1 MTTLFFLL
9 FWLIAPAL
17 IAGAVIAWALETQ
30 PERIRR
36 WHQQGISQSAIAARL
51 GISRHRVRAALAA

>member
-1 MTTLFFLL
+1 MATLSCLL
-9 FWLIAPAL
+9 FWLIVPVL
-17 IAGAVIAWALETQ
+17 IAGAVIAWAIETQ

-36 WHQQGISQSAIAARL
+36 WHQQGISQSAIAARM